1 MIMGIRRTS
10 QQADAPQKL
19 YFYRNGKLY
28 FSKKTERNFFFVM
41 TLLMLVLG
49 ILAKWDVF

>member
-1 MIMGIRRTS
+1 MKHLFS
-10 QQADAPQKL
+10 QQETDKNMNC
-19 YFYRNGKLY
+19 FYRNGKLY

-49 ILAKWDVF
+49 ILAKMDFF